1 MGQVLLRAGPAGPR
15 AGKAGS
21 ASGQA
26 AGALGIELK
35 EKSDWS
41 NLGLARDLYETEEG
55 RKRLADMTP
64 EKRRDALRA
73 VKLSDALR
81 QRLAKGGKGDIEI
94 QVWLTKAPKDAL
106 AQLAKAGFTLAADL
120 RPGKLLLGTISPAK
134 LDALLALEFVRAVE
148 LPRLK

>member
-15 AGKAGS
+15 
-21 ASGQA
+21 